1 MIKWFRNIENKPN
14 CSFII
19 FDIQNFYPSIL
30 FCCQLFN
37 RAIEFGKEIYN
48 LSNDDISIIMQSR
61 TTLLYSDDEPWVK
74 KDDEDD
80 FDIPLGCYDGAEMC
94 KLVGTYLLNQLKV
107 VIAKENMGLYR
118 DDGLGIFKN
127 MSGPEVERK
136 KKEIVKIFKNNGLS
150 ITVKITLKPADF
162 LVIHFDLVKEI
173 YQPYKKANDDPLHI
187 NKKIQSSTINTAAT
201 SQINLKN
208 KFRSFIK
215 GICL

>member
-1 MIKWFRNIENKPN
+1 MIKWFRNTENKPN

-162 LVIHFDLVKEI
+162 LVIHFDLGKR
-173 YQPYKKANDDPLHI
+173 
-187 NKKIQSSTINTAAT
+187 
-201 SQINLKN
+201 NLPTV
-208 KFRSFIK
+208 
-215 GICL
+215 